1 MVAFHPAPA
10 SFRIQPGPDLAVPV
24 VVLVVVNGQRRSPG
38 QHRGECGSQLR
49 YADRGLGHNGQLN
62 WLKGGF
68 LGLQDFFDEMTTYS
82 SAADILQIAWQLIQP
97 RVPLNLDVQ
106 KNLYTTDS
114 MGTVGNA
121 FQQLVGFQQTFA
133 VNPDDLSDSTGSAVV
148 ANNLPSS

>member
-1 MVAFHPAPA
+1 MANGDPQDNIAASVAA
-10 SFRIQPGPDLAVPV
+10 SYDMPIAVSVIEKLSKFPF
-24 VVLVVVNGQRRSPG
+24 LQ
-38 QHRGECGSQLR
+38 QLG
-49 YADRGLGHNGQLN
+49 YNGQLN

-97 RVPLNLDVQ
+97 RVPLNLGVQ

>member
-1 MVAFHPAPA
+1 MANGDPQDNIAASVAAGYDMP
-10 SFRIQPGPDLAVPV
+10 IAVSVIEKLSKFPF
-24 VVLVVVNGQRRSPG
+24 LQ
-38 QHRGECGSQLR
+38 QLG
-49 YADRGLGHNGQLN
+49 YNGQLN

>member
-1 MVAFHPAPA
+1 MANGDPQNNIAASVAA
-10 SFRIQPGPDLAVPV
+10 SYDMPIAVSVIEKLAKFPF
-24 VVLVVVNGQRRSPG
+24 LQ
-38 QHRGECGSQLR
+38 QLG
-49 YADRGLGHNGQLN
+49 YNGQLN

>member
-1 MVAFHPAPA
+1 MANGDPQNNIAANVAA
-10 SFRIQPGPDLAVPV
+10 SYDMPIAVSVIEKLAKFPF
-24 VVLVVVNGQRRSPG
+24 LQ
-38 QHRGECGSQLR
+38 QLG
-49 YADRGLGHNGQLN
+49 YNGQLS
-62 WLKGGF
+62 WLQGGF

-82 SAADILQIAWQLIQP
+82 SAADILQAAWQLIQK

-106 KNLYTTDS
+106 KSLYTTDS

>member
-1 MVAFHPAPA
+1 MANGDPQNDIAASVAA
-10 SFRIQPGPDLAVPV
+10 SYDMPIAVSVIEKLAKFPF
-24 VVLVVVNGQRRSPG
+24 LQ
-38 QHRGECGSQLR
+38 QLG
-49 YADRGLGHNGQLN
+49 YNGQLS
-62 WLKGGF
+62 WLQGGF

-82 SAADILQIAWQLIQP
+82 SAADILQAAWQLIQK

-106 KNLYTTDS
+106 KSLYTTDS

-148 ANNLPSS
+148 ASNLPSS

>member
-1 MVAFHPAPA
+1 MANGDPQNNIAAGVAA
-10 SFRIQPGPDLAVPV
+10 SYDMPIAVSVIEKLAKFPF
-24 VVLVVVNGQRRSPG
+24 LQ
-38 QHRGECGSQLR
+38 QLG
-49 YADRGLGHNGQLN
+49 YNGQLS
-62 WLKGGF
+62 WLQGGF

-82 SAADILQIAWQLIQP
+82 SAADILQAAWQLIQK

-106 KNLYTTDS
+106 KSLYTTDS
-114 MGTVGNA
+114 MGTVGDA

>member
-1 MVAFHPAPA
+1 MANGDPQDNIAASVAA
-10 SFRIQPGPDLAVPV
+10 SYDMPIAVSVIEKLSKFPF
-24 VVLVVVNGQRRSPG
+24 LQ
-38 QHRGECGSQLR
+38 QLG
-49 YADRGLGHNGQLN
+49 YNGQLN

-121 FQQLVGFQQTFA
+121 FQQLFGFQQTFA

>member
-1 MVAFHPAPA
+1 MANGDPQNNIAASVAA
-10 SFRIQPGPDLAVPV
+10 SYDMPIAVSVIEKLAKFPF
-24 VVLVVVNGQRRSPG
+24 LQ
-38 QHRGECGSQLR
+38 QLG
-49 YADRGLGHNGQLN
+49 YNGQLS
-62 WLKGGF
+62 WLQGGF

-82 SAADILQIAWQLIQP
+82 SAADILQAAWQLIQK

-106 KNLYTTDS
+106 KSLYTKDS

-148 ANNLPSS
+148 ASNLPSS

>member
-1 MVAFHPAPA
+1 MPIAV
-10 SFRIQPGPDLAVPV
+10 SVIEKLAKFPF
-24 VVLVVVNGQRRSPG
+24 LQ
-38 QHRGECGSQLR
+38 QLG
-49 YADRGLGHNGQLN
+49 YNGQLS
-62 WLKGGF
+62 WLQGGF

-82 SAADILQIAWQLIQP
+82 SAADILQAAWQLIQK

-106 KNLYTTDS
+106 KSLYTTDS

-148 ANNLPSS
+148 ASNLPSS

>member
-1 MVAFHPAPA
+1 MANGDPQDNIAASVAA
-10 SFRIQPGPDLAVPV
+10 SYDMPIAVSVIEKLSKFPF
-24 VVLVVVNGQRRSPG
+24 LQ
-38 QHRGECGSQLR
+38 QLG
-49 YADRGLGHNGQLN
+49 YNGQLN

-106 KNLYTTDS
+106 KSLYTTDS

-121 FQQLVGFQQTFA
+121 FRQLVGFQQTFA

-148 ANNLPSS
+148 ASNLPSS

>member
-1 MVAFHPAPA
+1 MANGDPQNNIAAGVAA
-10 SFRIQPGPDLAVPV
+10 SYDMPIAVSVIEKLAKFPF
-24 VVLVVVNGQRRSPG
+24 LQ
-38 QHRGECGSQLR
+38 QLG
-49 YADRGLGHNGQLN
+49 YNGQLS
-62 WLKGGF
+62 WLQGGF

-82 SAADILQIAWQLIQP
+82 SAADILQAAWQLIQK

-106 KNLYTTDS
+106 KSLYTTDS

-148 ANNLPSS
+148 ASNLPSS

>member
-1 MVAFHPAPA
+1 MANGDPQDNIAASVAA
-10 SFRIQPGPDLAVPV
+10 SYDMPIAVSVIEKLSKFPF
-24 VVLVVVNGQRRSPG
+24 LQ
-38 QHRGECGSQLR
+38 QLG
-49 YADRGLGHNGQLN
+49 YNGQLN
-62 WLKGGF
+62 WLQGGF

-82 SAADILQIAWQLIQP
+82 SAADILQIAWQLIQK

>member
-1 MVAFHPAPA
+1 MANGDPQNNIAAGVAA
-10 SFRIQPGPDLAVPV
+10 SYDMPIAVSVIEKLAKFPF
-24 VVLVVVNGQRRSPG
+24 LQ
-38 QHRGECGSQLR
+38 QLG
-49 YADRGLGHNGQLN
+49 YNGQLS
-62 WLKGGF
+62 WLQGGF

-82 SAADILQIAWQLIQP
+82 SAADILQAAWQLIQK

-106 KNLYTTDS
+106 KSLYTTDS

>member
-1 MVAFHPAPA
+1 MANGDPQNNIAASVAA
-10 SFRIQPGPDLAVPV
+10 SYDMPIAVSVIEKLSKFPF
-24 VVLVVVNGQRRSPG
+24 LQ
-38 QHRGECGSQLR
+38 QLG
-49 YADRGLGHNGQLN
+49 YNGQLS
-62 WLKGGF
+62 WLQGGF

>member
-1 MVAFHPAPA
+1 MANGDPQNNIAA
-10 SFRIQPGPDLAVPV
+10 SGAASYDMPIAVSVIEKLAKFPF
-24 VVLVVVNGQRRSPG
+24 LQ
-38 QHRGECGSQLR
+38 QLG
-49 YADRGLGHNGQLN
+49 YNGQLS
-62 WLKGGF
+62 WLQGGF

-82 SAADILQIAWQLIQP
+82 SAADILQAAWQLIQK

-106 KNLYTTDS
+106 KSLYTTDS

-148 ANNLPSS
+148 ASNLPSS

>member
-1 MVAFHPAPA
+1 MANGDPQDNIAASVAA
-10 SFRIQPGPDLAVPV
+10 SYDMPIAVSVIEKLSKFPF
-24 VVLVVVNGQRRSPG
+24 LQ
-38 QHRGECGSQLR
+38 QLG
-49 YADRGLGHNGQLN
+49 YNGQLN

-133 VNPDDLSDSTGSAVV
+133 GNPEDLSDSTGSAVV

>member
-1 MVAFHPAPA
+1 MANGDPQNNIAASVAA
-10 SFRIQPGPDLAVPV
+10 SYGMPIAVSVIEKLAKFPF
-24 VVLVVVNGQRRSPG
+24 LQ
-38 QHRGECGSQLR
+38 QLG
-49 YADRGLGHNGQLN
+49 YNGQLS
-62 WLKGGF
+62 WLQGGF

-82 SAADILQIAWQLIQP
+82 SAADILQAAWQLIQK

-106 KNLYTTDS
+106 KSLYTTDS

>member
-1 MVAFHPAPA
+1 MANGDPQDNIAASVAA
-10 SFRIQPGPDLAVPV
+10 SYDMPIAVSVIEKLSKFPF
-24 VVLVVVNGQRRSPG
+24 LQ
-38 QHRGECGSQLR
+38 QLG
-49 YADRGLGHNGQLN
+49 YNGQLN

-133 VNPDDLSDSTGSAVV
+133 VNSDDLSDSTGSAVV

>member
-1 MVAFHPAPA
+1 MANGDPQDNIAASVAA
-10 SFRIQPGPDLAVPV
+10 SYDMPIAVSV
-24 VVLVVVNGQRRSPG
+24 IEKLSKFTFLQ
-38 QHRGECGSQLR
+38 QLG
-49 YADRGLGHNGQLN
+49 YNGQLN

>member
-1 MVAFHPAPA
+1 MANGDPQNNITASVAA
-10 SFRIQPGPDLAVPV
+10 SYDMPIAVSVIEKLAKFPF
-24 VVLVVVNGQRRSPG
+24 LQ
-38 QHRGECGSQLR
+38 QLG
-49 YADRGLGHNGQLN
+49 YNGQLS
-62 WLKGGF
+62 WLQGGF

-82 SAADILQIAWQLIQP
+82 SAADILQAAWQLIQK

-106 KNLYTTDS
+106 KSLYTTDS

-148 ANNLPSS
+148 ASNLPSS

>member
-1 MVAFHPAPA
+1 MANGDPQDNIAASVAA
-10 SFRIQPGPDLAVPV
+10 SYDMPIAVSVIEKLSKFPF
-24 VVLVVVNGQRRSPG
+24 LQ
-38 QHRGECGSQLR
+38 QLG
-49 YADRGLGHNGQLN
+49 YNGQLN

-82 SAADILQIAWQLIQP
+82 SAADILQIAWQLIQK

-106 KNLYTTDS
+106 KSLYTTDS

>member
-1 MVAFHPAPA
+1 MANGDPQNNIAASVAA
-10 SFRIQPGPDLAVPV
+10 SYDMPIAVSVIEKLAKFPF
-24 VVLVVVNGQRRSPG
+24 LQ
-38 QHRGECGSQLR
+38 QLG
-49 YADRGLGHNGQLN
+49 YNGQLS
-62 WLKGGF
+62 WLQGGF

-82 SAADILQIAWQLIQP
+82 SAADILQAAWQLIQK

-106 KNLYTTDS
+106 KSLYTTNS

-148 ANNLPSS
+148 ASNLPSS

>member
-1 MVAFHPAPA
+1 MANGDPQNNIAASVAA
-10 SFRIQPGPDLAVPV
+10 SYDMPIAVSVIEKLSKFPF
-24 VVLVVVNGQRRSPG
+24 LQ
-38 QHRGECGSQLR
+38 QLG
-49 YADRGLGHNGQLN
+49 YNGQLS
-62 WLKGGF
+62 WLQGGF

-82 SAADILQIAWQLIQP
+82 SAADILQAAWQLIQK

-106 KNLYTTDS
+106 KSLYTTDS

-148 ANNLPSS
+148 ASNLPSS

>member
-1 MVAFHPAPA
+1 MANGDPQNNIAASVAA
-10 SFRIQPGPDLAVPV
+10 SYDMPIAVSVIEKLAKFPF
-24 VVLVVVNGQRRSPG
+24 LQ
-38 QHRGECGSQLR
+38 QLG
-49 YADRGLGHNGQLN
+49 YNGQLS
-62 WLKGGF
+62 WLQGGF

>member
-1 MVAFHPAPA
+1 MANGDPQNNIAASVAA
-10 SFRIQPGPDLAVPV
+10 SYDMPIAVSVIEKLAKFPF
-24 VVLVVVNGQRRSPG
+24 LQ
-38 QHRGECGSQLR
+38 QLG
-49 YADRGLGHNGQLN
+49 YNGQLS
-62 WLKGGF
+62 WLQGGF

-106 KNLYTTDS
+106 RNLYTTYS

>member
-1 MVAFHPAPA
+1 MANGDPQNNIAASVAA
-10 SFRIQPGPDLAVPV
+10 SYDMPIAVSVIEKLAKFPF
-24 VVLVVVNGQRRSPG
+24 LQ
-38 QHRGECGSQLR
+38 QLG
-49 YADRGLGHNGQLN
+49 YNGQLS
-62 WLKGGF
+62 WLQGGF

-82 SAADILQIAWQLIQP
+82 SAADILQAAWQLIQK

-106 KNLYTTDS
+106 KSLYTTGS

-148 ANNLPSS
+148 ASNLPSS

>member
-1 MVAFHPAPA
+1 MANGDPQNNIAASVAA
-10 SFRIQPGPDLAVPV
+10 SYDMPIAVSVIEKLAKFPF
-24 VVLVVVNGQRRSPG
+24 LQ
-38 QHRGECGSQLR
+38 QLG
-49 YADRGLGHNGQLN
+49 YNGQLS
-62 WLKGGF
+62 WLRGGF

-82 SAADILQIAWQLIQP
+82 SAADILQAAWQLIQK

-106 KNLYTTDS
+106 KSLYTTDS

-121 FQQLVGFQQTFA
+121 FRQLVGFQQTFA

>member
-1 MVAFHPAPA
+1 MANGDPQNNIAANVAA
-10 SFRIQPGPDLAVPV
+10 SYDMPIAVSVIEKLAKFPF
-24 VVLVVVNGQRRSPG
+24 LQ
-38 QHRGECGSQLR
+38 QLG
-49 YADRGLGHNGQLN
+49 YNGQLS
-62 WLKGGF
+62 WLQGGF

-82 SAADILQIAWQLIQP
+82 SAADILQAAWQLIQK

-106 KNLYTTDS
+106 KSLYTTDS

-148 ANNLPSS
+148 ASNLPSS

>member
-1 MVAFHPAPA
+1 MANGDPQNNIAASVAA
-10 SFRIQPGPDLAVPV
+10 SYDMPIAVSVIEKLAKFPF
-24 VVLVVVNGQRRSPG
+24 LQ
-38 QHRGECGSQLR
+38 QLG
-49 YADRGLGHNGQLN
+49 YNGQLS
-62 WLKGGF
+62 WLQGGF

-82 SAADILQIAWQLIQP
+82 SAADVLQAAWQLIQK

-106 KNLYTTDS
+106 KSLYTTDS

>member
-1 MVAFHPAPA
+1 MANGDPQDNIAACVAA
-10 SFRIQPGPDLAVPV
+10 SYDMPIAVSVIEKLAKFPF
-24 VVLVVVNGQRRSPG
+24 LQ
-38 QHRGECGSQLR
+38 QLG
-49 YADRGLGHNGQLN
+49 YNGQLS
-62 WLKGGF
+62 WLQGGF

-82 SAADILQIAWQLIQP
+82 SAADILQAAWQLIQK

-106 KNLYTTDS
+106 KSLYTTDS

-148 ANNLPSS
+148 ASNLPSS

>member
-1 MVAFHPAPA
+1 MANGDPQNNIAASVAA
-10 SFRIQPGPDLAVPV
+10 SYDMPIAVSVIEKLAKFPF
-24 VVLVVVNGQRRSPG
+24 LQ
-38 QHRGECGSQLR
+38 QLG
-49 YADRGLGHNGQLN
+49 YNGQLS
-62 WLKGGF
+62 WLQGGF

-82 SAADILQIAWQLIQP
+82 SAADILQAAWQLIQK

-106 KNLYTTDS
+106 KSLYTTDS

-148 ANNLPSS
+148 ASNLPSS

>member
-1 MVAFHPAPA
+1 MANGDPQNNIAASVAA
-10 SFRIQPGPDLAVPV
+10 SYDMPIAVSVIEKLAKFPF
-24 VVLVVVNGQRRSPG
+24 LQ
-38 QHRGECGSQLR
+38 QLG
-49 YADRGLGHNGQLN
+49 YNGQLS
-62 WLKGGF
+62 WLQGGF

-82 SAADILQIAWQLIQP
+82 SAADILQAAWQLIQK

-106 KNLYTTDS
+106 KSLYTTDS

-133 VNPDDLSDSTGSAVV
+133 VSPDDLSDSTGSAVV

>member
-1 MVAFHPAPA
+1 MANGDPQDNIAASVAA
-10 SFRIQPGPDLAVPV
+10 SYDMPIAVSVIEKLAKFPF
-24 VVLVVVNGQRRSPG
+24 LQ
-38 QHRGECGSQLR
+38 QLG
-49 YADRGLGHNGQLN
+49 YNGQLN

>member
-1 MVAFHPAPA
+1 MANGDPQDNIAASVAA
-10 SFRIQPGPDLAVPV
+10 SYDMPIAVSVIEKLAKFPF
-24 VVLVVVNGQRRSPG
+24 LQ
-38 QHRGECGSQLR
+38 QLG
-49 YADRGLGHNGQLN
+49 YNGQLS
-62 WLKGGF
+62 WLQGGF

-82 SAADILQIAWQLIQP
+82 SAADILQIAWQLIQK